1 MENNYIIVLMHIQ
14 TSIAFGR
21 PADATILLF
30 WNKKDKSGDNQKALY
45 PTRWPKYC
53 NAPCCARLQSFS
65 VSSPL
70 SVCSFVHGFLLFTVM
85 PNTFMITGGKGVFCC
100 SFYSSFFTA
109 KSWGPYLNSSAH
121 IYLEDFLF
129 MVCHHLFK
137 TWICQ
142 KIPAARDTR
151 GGLCFVGGGEGFFD
165 TLLWN
170 TFTIKIPREYL
181 HRVSLENTFSDSA
194 KLPVGGFTLLSTV
207 FRTVFISIGC
217 SIES

>member
-85 PNTFMITGGKGVFCC
+85 PNTFMITGGKGFFCC

-151 GGLCFVGGGEGFFD
+151 GGLCFVGGG
-165 TLLWN
+165 
-170 TFTIKIPREYL
+170 K
-181 HRVSLENTFSDSA
+181 VSSILCCEIH
-194 KLPVGGFTLLSTV
+194 LPSKFPGS
-207 FRTVFISIGC
+207 ISIGFHWKTLFQIQQNC
-217 SIES
+217 MWGVSPCWALFSEQSLFQLAVA